1 MSRSH
6 TLPPL
11 TDGYVNSQVIDERR
25 FPALRLARSSRLAH
39 RMARIVLWG
48 MVLFMFAVLF
58 APWQQSIRGKGRVIA
73 YAPAQRQQTVDAP
86 VKGRVNDWDHS
97 KIYEGARVAKGQ
109 EILQIQ
115 DIDPE
120 YLNRLNEQQQAVTKE
135 LESNLQIV
143 DAYTEQVE
151 AFESARKEILE
162 AADRY
167 IEIAEQ
173 KVTAARQKL
182 RAEQAGEEQAR
193 FDRERQSKLFVDG
206 LASELKKQESE
217 QKWTQAHAKTIEAE
231 ANLEAAQK
239 EVDAKRNERS
249 AKDQEAGAKIDSANA
264 QLRKAIADVAK
275 TEKERAEI
283 QNKIARQEAQTI
295 TASRDGF
302 ILKLM
307 VFQGGQVV
315 KEGDPLFVLVPDTTD
330 RAVELWVSGND
341 IPLISIGR
349 HVRLQFEGWPAVQF
363 AGWPSVA
370 VGTFGGKVATVDA
383 TDDGKGQFRILVV
396 PDSESPP
403 WPAENYLR
411 QGVRSNGW
419 VLLNQVGLGYEL
431 WRRLNGFPQSL
442 PKPEGEEKSDV
453 KPPKLK

>member
-1 MSRSH
+1 MIETQTSRTKPDDKSNS
-6 TLPPL
+6 L
-11 TDGYVNSQVIDERR
+11 TVDEKR
-25 FPALRLARSSRLAH
+25 FPALRLAKSSRLAH
-39 RMARIVLWG
+39 RMAGVVLWG
-48 MVLFMFAVLF
+48 MILFMVSVLF
-58 APWQQSIRGKGRVIA
+58 APWQQSVRGKGRVIA

-97 KIYEGARVAKGQ
+97 KIYEGARVSKGQ

-115 DIDPE
+115 DFDPD
-120 YLNRLNEQQQAVTKE
+120 YLDRLNEQQQAVTKE
-135 LESNLQIV
+135 LESNMHIV
-143 DAYTEQVE
+143 DAYTEQVA
-151 AFESARKEILE
+151 AFEIARKEILE

-167 IEIAEQ
+167 IEIAQQ
-173 KVTAARQKL
+173 KVEAARQKL
-182 RAEQAGEEQAR
+182 RAELAGEEQAR

-264 QLRKAIADVAK
+264 QLKKAMADVAK

-283 QNKIARQEAQTI
+283 QNKIARQQAQTV

-302 ILKLM
+302 ILKMM

-315 KEGDPLFVLVPDTTD
+315 KEGDPLFVLVPDTAD
-330 RAVELWVSGND
+330 RAVELWVDGND
-341 IPLISIGR
+341 VPLITPER

-383 TDDGKGQFRILVV
+383 TDDGKGQFRILIV
-396 PDSESPP
+396 PDSDSPA
-403 WPAENYLR
+403 WPSEQYLR
-411 QGVRSNGW
+411 QGVRANGW

-442 PKPEGEEKSDV
+442 PKPDSGEKSDV